1 MDCAPTRTQIE
12 CGVSFVAEGFDGV
25 EAGGFPGGVD
35 AEDDADEGAED
46 EGGDDPEDGER
57 GWEASGVFEEEG
69 DAGAEGDADDAADGA
84 EGDGFDEEL
93 DEDVVA

>member
-1 MDCAPTRTQIE
+1 MKNDAKVYQWCASLLI
-12 CGVSFVAEGFDGV
+12 AEGFDGV

-57 GWEASGVFEEEG
+57 GGEASGVLEEEG
-69 DAGAEGDADDAADGA
+69 DAGTEGDADDAADGA
-84 EGDGFDEEL
+84 
-93 DEDVVA
+93 